1 MSTEDKDNGKRLK
14 LLNRSS
20 LYKLT
25 IFTSA
30 VSLVS
35 GFSLKSSTDATANT
49 EAVESNKNVQKET
62 VQQKMERVVQNRMW
76 CLLF

>member
-1 MSTEDKDNGKRLK
+1 MGKKLK

-35 GFSLKSSTDATANT
+35 GFSLKSSADATANT
-49 EAVESNKNVQKET
+49 EAVKSKTNVQKELFNRKT
-62 VQQKMERVVQNRMW
+62 EKVVQNRMW
-76 CLLF
+76 CLLY